1 MVKTMNKSG
10 AEMEMRN
17 DTNDMKSRWEK
28 EGYHHNQHSW
38 ISCCIRCDVRFTE
51 WKNNGIHRWTNLS
64 IFRFGFWIIQA
75 QTRTQRHWDTGT
87 QGEAEIV
94 KLNWIES
101 PLVLILIY
109 SIHSTFLLYYLVWLL
124 FLLVHCSYLEC
135 WCHFLHNIDSESVI
149 FVRGQLIFAIY

>member
-1 MVKTMNKSG
+1 MNKSG

-17 DTNDMKSRWEK
+17 DTNDMKTRWEK
-28 EGYHHNQHSW
+28 EGCHHNQHSW

-51 WKNNGIHRWTNLS
+51 WKNNGIYRWTNLS
-64 IFRFGFWIIQA
+64 IFRFGFWIIQ
-75 QTRTQRHWDTGT
+75 THLHRRNTGA

-109 SIHSTFLLYYLVWLL
+109 SIHSTFFIVL
-124 FLLVHCSYLEC
+124 FGLAFVFACSL
-135 WCHFLHNIDSESVI
+135 FISRMLMPFSP
-149 FVRGQLIFAIY
+149 

>member
-1 MVKTMNKSG
+1 MNKSG

-17 DTNDMKSRWEK
+17 DTNDMKTRWEK
-28 EGYHHNQHSW
+28 EGCHHNQHSW

-51 WKNNGIHRWTNLS
+51 WKNNGIYRWTNLS
-64 IFRFGFWIIQA
+64 IFRFGFWIIQ
-75 QTRTQRHWDTGT
+75 THLHIWT
-87 QGEAEIV
+87 QGHRGTERGRDSEIE
-94 KLNWIES
+94 LNRIS
-101 PLVLILIY
+101 FGSHFDIFDSFDV
-109 SIHSTFLLYYLVWLL
+109 FLLYYLVWLL